1 MILKGNSRIH
11 IIGGGPAGSFF
22 AIHLLNEAKKADR
35 NLGVTIIDKRIV
47 NESDSLLWKLKGCN
61 YCAGVI
67 SPQLYKALMDYQI
80 QLPEEIICE
89 AFTHIWI
96 HGHWKN
102 FPLKVPSDQTL
113 CSVFRGSLPP
123 DRRPVVQGLDAFL
136 LKQAVDAGASLMP
149 GTVETIQ
156 YTDSR
161 RPRLSVKASS
171 GKAVTV
177 DSDFVCMSTGVNFF
191 KGKIFDKNR
200 FLDSYMKINP
210 SFKPPRTR
218 PTLVVELKPGKTYLK
233 KYMDKE
239 LYLIV
244 SGSKDLH
251 LEHVALVP
259 KGDYLTI
266 ALVGKSIDTASF
278 PEDASRIINA
288 FLSLFHVQTILPHIN
303 LDNTP
308 ISCMCNP
315 FMAVGFSNSPVE
327 DRIAVIGDALGAR
340 LYRDGLY
347 SAFISAKT
355 VAKAVIY
362 TGVDKVSL
370 TRTNHGMMTWLK
382 TDNQYCRIVFGLIQ
396 TILKSG
402 LLSRIFYQTF
412 ASEMKFRKKETWPL
426 GQILWKIGS
435 GSAGYVDVF
444 KSLFSFPVFRSFMIG
459 GFKTFRN
466 ILTELFFGLAWGP
479 YGRYPTVIL
488 KDKRAVI
495 KQSIQ
500 ASLGITLDDA
510 PQMERMYAI
519 KIRASSKAIFEE
531 LGKFGEKNAQFLRL
545 RFVDVKRTQGT
556 CNQVGSIV
564 RYAPKIQPISMDIR
578 LIRCIP
584 NQTLLYEPE
593 ELFAKNGI
601 LLFDISPTKDGNNRL
616 VIYTAFDYKKGNTI
630 FEKFM
635 FKLLR
640 KLFPDYAHDVVWNH
654 AVCSIKAQAEHTAG
668 LINQKKRLIG

>member
-1 MILKGNSRIH
+1 MILKDNSRAH

-22 AIHLLNEAKKADR
+22 AILLLNEAKKTGKKLR
-35 NLGVTIIDKRIV
+35 ITIIDQRIV
-47 NESDSLLWKLKGCN
+47 YESDSFSWKLKGCN
-61 YCAGVI
+61 FCAGVI
-67 SPQLYKALMDYQI
+67 SPQLYKALMDHQI

-96 HGHWKN
+96 HGLWKN
-102 FPLKVPSDQTL
+102 FPLKVPPDQTL
-113 CSVFRGSLPP
+113 CSVFRGSLPQ
-123 DRRPVVQGLDAFL
+123 DRGPVVQGLDAFL

-161 RPRLSVKASS
+161 RPRLSVKVSS
-171 GKAVTV
+171 GKPVAV
-177 DSDFVCMSTGVNFF
+177 DSDFVCVSIGLNSFQ
-191 KGKIFDKNR
+191 GKILEKNR
-200 FLDSYMKINP
+200 FFESYMKINP
-210 SFKPPRTR
+210 SFTPPRTR
-218 PTLVVELKPGKTYLK
+218 PALVVELKPGKTYLK
-233 KYMDKE
+233 EYMDKE

-244 SGSKDLH
+244 SGSKELH

-278 PEDASRIINA
+278 PEDASRIING
-288 FLSLFHVQTILPHIN
+288 FLSLSHVQTILPHIN
-303 LDNTP
+303 LENTP

-315 FMAVGFSNSPVE
+315 FMAVGVSTSPVE
-327 DRIAVIGDALGAR
+327 DRIAMIGDALGAR

-355 VAKAVIY
+355 VAKTVIY
-362 TGVDKVSL
+362 TGVDKESL
-370 TRTNHGMMTWLK
+370 TRINHGMMTWLK

-412 ASEMKFRKKETWPL
+412 ASEMKFHKKETWPL

-435 GSAGYVDVF
+435 GSADYVDVF
-444 KSLFSFPVFRSFMIG
+444 KSLFSFQVFRSFMTG
-459 GFKTFRN
+459 GFKTVRN
-466 ILTELFFGLAWGP
+466 ILTELFFGLVWGP

-488 KDKRAVI
+488 KEKRASI

-500 ASLGITLDDA
+500 APLGITLDDA

-545 RFVDVKRTQGT
+545 RFVDVKRIQGT
-556 CNQVGSIV
+556 CNQVGAVV
-564 RYAPKIQPISMDIR
+564 RYRLKIVPISMGIR
-578 LIRCIP
+578 LVRCIP
-584 NQTLLYEPE
+584 NQALLYEPE
-593 ELFAKNGI
+593 ELFTKNGI
-601 LLFDISPTKDGNNRL
+601 LIFDISPTKDGNNRL
-616 VIYTAFDYKKGNTI
+616 VIYTAFDFKKGNTLLG
-630 FEKFM
+630 KFM

-640 KLFPDYAHDVVWNH
+640 YFFPDYAHDVVWNH
-654 AVCSIKAQAEHTAG
+654 AVCSIKAQVEHTAG
-668 LINQKKRLIG
+668 LIN